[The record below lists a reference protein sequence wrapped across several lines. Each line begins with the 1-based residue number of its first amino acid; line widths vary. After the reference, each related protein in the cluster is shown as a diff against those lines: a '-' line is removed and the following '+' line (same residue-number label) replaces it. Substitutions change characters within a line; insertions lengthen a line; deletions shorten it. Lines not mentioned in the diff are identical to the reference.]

1 MDNFDYKKYL
11 AEGRLFEEDNSTD
24 YLKLGR
30 TLGTVNNYAFDT
42 DQEYEELGRR
52 YVERGYGGN
61 LQKALDANFG
71 NEPVKSKSS
80 TSGLQPYTD
89 EIRRDEADGLTS
101 DIELDGDA
109 KQIFIDD
116 LMKATEGESWDT
128 FYDIADEI
136 MKKYLAEGRLL
147 REAKD
152 NPKAIIL
159 AGAPGAGKG
168 YILKGLDLGGI
179 KVMNIDDI
187 YINLLKQANVSLDL
201 KNATPE
207 ERSQQAKQMAVANKE
222 FKGNIAATIEG
233 KESFILD
240 GTAASYNSTVKLKDE
255 LEEAGYDVF
264 MLYVYTDLER
274 SLAQN
279 QNRFEKSGGED
290 RSLAPAIV
298 MRTWK
303 SVTQNLDKYAD
314 LFGFNFVAVANTLD
328 DIESISDLESIIKK
342 YLTPF
347 SPKDTIPKSPAQQK
361 RSDDNKAKDAEEL
374 KAMLNSDFV
383 YDVIKTSVS
392 KEAAQARLKQ
402 FLS

>member
-1 MDNFDYKKYL
+1 MDDFD
-11 AEGRLFEEDNSTD
+11 F
-24 YLKLGR
+24 
-30 TLGTVNNYAFDT
+30 
-42 DQEYEELGRR
+42 
-52 YVERGYGGN
+52 
-61 LQKALDANFG
+61 
-71 NEPVKSKSS
+71 
-80 TSGLQPYTD
+80 
-89 EIRRDEADGLTS
+89 
-101 DIELDGDA
+101 
-109 KQIFIDD
+109 
-116 LMKATEGESWDT
+116 
-128 FYDIADEI
+128 
-136 MKKYLAEGRLL
+136 KKYLAEGRLL
-147 REAKD
+147 KEAKD

-168 YILKGLDLGGI
+168 YILRGLDLGGM
-179 KVMNIDDI
+179 KVMNVDDI

-207 ERSQQAKQMAVANKE
+207 ERSQQAVQMAAANKE
-222 FKGNIAATIEG
+222 FKGDIAATIEG
-233 KESFILD
+233 KESFVLD
-240 GTAASYNSTVKLKDE
+240 GTAASYNTTAKLKAE

-279 QNRFEKSGGED
+279 QDRYEKSGGED

-383 YDVIKTSVS
+383 YDVIETSVS
-392 KEAAQARLKQ
+392 KEEAQMRIAK
-402 FLS
+402 FLNS

>member
-1 MDNFDYKKYL
+1 MNDF
-11 AEGRLFEEDNSTD
+11 
-24 YLKLGR
+24 
-30 TLGTVNNYAFDT
+30 
-42 DQEYEELGRR
+42 
-52 YVERGYGGN
+52 N
-61 LQKALDANFG
+61 L
-71 NEPVKSKSS
+71 
-80 TSGLQPYTD
+80 
-89 EIRRDEADGLTS
+89 
-101 DIELDGDA
+101 
-109 KQIFIDD
+109 
-116 LMKATEGESWDT
+116 
-128 FYDIADEI
+128 
-136 MKKYLAEGRLL
+136 KKYLAEGRLL
-147 REAKD
+147 KENKD

-179 KVMNIDDI
+179 KVMNVDDI
-187 YINLLKQANVSLDL
+187 YIGLLKKANVSLDL

-207 ERSQQAKQMAVANKE
+207 ERSEQAKQMAVANKE

-279 QNRFEKSGGED
+279 QDRFEKSGGED

-303 SVTQNLDKYAD
+303 SVTQNLNKYAD
-314 LFGFNFVAVANTLD
+314 LFGNNFVAVANTLD

-347 SPKDTIPKSPAQQK
+347 SPKDTKPKSPAQQK

-392 KEAAQARLKQ
+392 KEAAQMRIKQ
-402 FLS
+402 FLNG